1 MRNRPEHKTRKE
13 RYGWTIERAKS
24 CFRSYVCIALVLVSS
39 ILRIRWL
46 SAAGLG
52 VLAVGLVL
60 MLAFCKCPHC
70 GAHMRLR
77 ERKTGYCPACGKRLE
92 D

>member
-1 MRNRPEHKTRKE
+1 MDYKKGEKLF
-13 RYGWTIERAKS
+13 S
-24 CFRSYVCIALVLVSS
+24 VSSYICIVLVLASS

-52 VLAVGLVL
+52 VLVLGLL
-60 MLAFCKCPHC
+60 QMLLFYKCPHC
-70 GAHMRLR
+70 GTRFSLR
-77 ERKTGYCPACGKRLE
+77 KKRPGYCPECGEKL

>member
-1 MRNRPEHKTRKE
+1 MDYKKGEKLF
-13 RYGWTIERAKS
+13 S
-24 CFRSYVCIALVLVSS
+24 VSSYICIALVLASS

-52 VLAVGLVL
+52 VLALGLLQMVL
-60 MLAFCKCPHC
+60 FYKCPHC

-77 ERKTGYCPACGKRLE
+77 ERKTGYCPECGEKL

>member
-1 MRNRPEHKTRKE
+1 MDYKTGDKLF
-13 RYGWTIERAKS
+13 S
-24 CFRSYVCIALVLVSS
+24 VLSYICIALVLASS

-52 VLAVGLVL
+52 VLALGGVL
-60 MLAFCKCPHC
+60 MLVFCKCQHC

-77 ERKTGYCPACGKRLE
+77 ERKTGYCPECGEKL

>member
-1 MRNRPEHKTRKE
+1 MDYKKGEKLF
-13 RYGWTIERAKS
+13 S
-24 CFRSYVCIALVLVSS
+24 VSSYICIALVLASS

-52 VLAVGLVL
+52 VLALGVVL
-60 MLAFCKCPHC
+60 MLVFCICPHC

-77 ERKTGYCPACGKRLE
+77 ERKTGCCPECGKKL
-92 D
+92 DD

>member
-1 MRNRPEHKTRKE
+1 MDYKKGEKLF
-13 RYGWTIERAKS
+13 S
-24 CFRSYVCIALVLVSS
+24 VSSYICIALVLASS

-52 VLAVGLVL
+52 VLALGLLQMVL
-60 MLAFCKCPHC
+60 FYKCPHC
-70 GAHMRLR
+70 GAQLEPRGPVP
-77 ERKTGYCPACGKRLE
+77 KFCPNCGKEL

>member
-1 MRNRPEHKTRKE
+1 MDYKKGEKLF
-13 RYGWTIERAKS
+13 S
-24 CFRSYVCIALVLVSS
+24 VSSYICIALVLASS

-52 VLAVGLVL
+52 VLALGLLQMVL
-60 MLAFCKCPHC
+60 FYKCPHC

-77 ERKTGYCPACGKRLE
+77 ERKTGCCPECGKKL
-92 D
+92 DD

>member
-1 MRNRPEHKTRKE
+1 MDYK
-13 RYGWTIERAKS
+13 KS
-24 CFRSYVCIALVLVSS
+24 EKLFSVMCYVCIALVVVST
-39 ILRIRWL
+39 IMEIRWL

-52 VLAVGLVL
+52 VLALGLLQMVL
-60 MLAFCKCPHC
+60 FYKCPHC

-77 ERKTGYCPACGKRLE
+77 ERKTGYCPECGEKL

>member
-1 MRNRPEHKTRKE
+1 MDYKKGEKLFSVSSS
-13 RYGWTIERAKS
+13 I
-24 CFRSYVCIALVLVSS
+24 CIALVLASS
-39 ILRIRWL
+39 ILRIRWP

-52 VLAVGLVL
+52 VLALGLLQMVL
-60 MLAFCKCPHC
+60 FYKCPHC

-77 ERKTGYCPACGKRLE
+77 ERKTGYCPECGEKL

>member
-1 MRNRPEHKTRKE
+1 MC
-13 RYGWTIERAKS
+13 YL
-24 CFRSYVCIALVLVSS
+24 CIALVVVST
-39 ILRIRWL
+39 ILEIRWL

-52 VLAVGLVL
+52 VRALGVVL
-60 MLAFCKCPHC
+60 MLVFCKCPHC

-77 ERKTGYCPACGKRLE
+77 ERKTGYCPECGEKL

>member
-1 MRNRPEHKTRKE
+1 MDYKKGEKLF
-13 RYGWTIERAKS
+13 S
-24 CFRSYVCIALVLVSS
+24 VSSYICIALVLASS

-52 VLAVGLVL
+52 VLALGVVL
-60 MLAFCKCPHC
+60 MLVFCKCPHC
-70 GAHMRLR
+70 GAQLEPRGPVP
-77 ERKTGYCPACGKRLE
+77 KFCPNCGKEL

>member
-1 MRNRPEHKTRKE
+1 MDYKKGEKLFS
-13 RYGWTIERAKS
+13 AS
-24 CFRSYVCIALVLVSS
+24 SYVCIALVLASS
-39 ILRIRWL
+39 FLKLRWL

-52 VLAVGLVL
+52 VLAAGFLL

-77 ERKTGYCPACGKRLE
+77 ERKTGYCPECGEKLT
-92 D
+92 

>member
-1 MRNRPEHKTRKE
+1 MDYKKGEKLF
-13 RYGWTIERAKS
+13 S
-24 CFRSYVCIALVLVSS
+24 VSSYICIALVLASS

-52 VLAVGLVL
+52 VLALGLLQVVL
-60 MLAFCKCPHC
+60 FYKCPHC
-70 GAHMRLR
+70 GAQLEPRGPVP
-77 ERKTGYCPACGKRLE
+77 KFCPNCGKEL

>member
-1 MRNRPEHKTRKE
+1 MDYKKGEKLF
-13 RYGWTIERAKS
+13 S
-24 CFRSYVCIALVLVSS
+24 VSSYICVALVLASS

-52 VLAVGLVL
+52 VLALGLLQMVL
-60 MLAFCKCPHC
+60 FYKCPHC
-70 GAHMRLR
+70 GAQLEPRGPVP
-77 ERKTGYCPACGKRLE
+77 KFCPNCGKEL

>member
-1 MRNRPEHKTRKE
+1 MDYKKGEKLF
-13 RYGWTIERAKS
+13 S
-24 CFRSYVCIALVLVSS
+24 VSSYICVALVLASS

-52 VLAVGLVL
+52 VLALGLLQIVL
-60 MLAFCKCPHC
+60 FYKCPHC
-70 GAHMRLR
+70 GAQLEPRGPVP
-77 ERKTGYCPACGKRLE
+77 KFCPNCGKEL